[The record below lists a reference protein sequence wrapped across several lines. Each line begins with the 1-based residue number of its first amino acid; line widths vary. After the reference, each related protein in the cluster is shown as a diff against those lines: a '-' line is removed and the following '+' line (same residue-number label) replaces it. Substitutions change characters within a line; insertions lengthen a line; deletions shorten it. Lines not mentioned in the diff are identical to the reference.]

1 MEMQIDY
8 SDKRLEVNDAYHI
21 VRVDGEVKHLTPIE
35 YRILLM
41 LVKAPGRLVRFAEL
55 TAAWA
60 DPNTDVWADHIKYH
74 MRNLRKK
81 LGGMVESVRGFGYRY
96 APWIVEHGDRHGEYW
111 LNQQGSE
118 AHKLEDAANA
128 RLMAAAP
135 ELLEAL
141 SDIIRGIDQKGE
153 RLAFHLAN
161 KARAA
166 IAKAKGGVPTNL

>member
-41 LVKAPGRLVRFAEL
+41 LIKAPGRLVRFAEL

-74 MRNLRKK
+74 MRNLRRK
-81 LGGMVESVRGFGYRY
+81 LGGMVESVRGFGYKY
-96 APWIVEHGDRHGEYW
+96 APWVVEPGDRYGKYW
-111 LNQQGSE
+111 LNQRGSE
-118 AHKLEDAANA
+118 THELADAANA

-135 ELLEAL
+135 DLLEAL

-153 RLAFHLAN
+153 RLASHLAS

-166 IAKAKGGVPTNL
+166 IAKAKGRVPTNL